1 MSPRTHGAAK
11 SAMIRRSCALAW
23 LFALFLQGSSG
34 GHMLLVEHI
43 RCAEHGELVHGH
55 ATEHLGADAREQA
68 RGRAVETSREGG
80 ADEGHAHCALS
91 ANRRD
96 VMAAIVEAQLRLAV
110 VESAERLVVERGD
123 LAPQTKPYRIAPKNS
138 PPA

>member
-1 MSPRTHGAAK
+1 
-11 SAMIRRSCALAW
+11 
-23 LFALFLQGSSG
+23 
-34 GHMLLVEHI
+34 MLLVEHI

-96 VMAAIVEAQLRLAV
+96 VMAAIVEAQLCLAV
-110 VESAERLVVERGD
+110 VETVERFVVERAD
-123 LAPQTKPYRIAPKNS
+123 LAPQTKPFRIAPKNS